1 MVYTLFDCPKH
12 KSLMED
18 TLHAG
23 YAKNRNAVGHKK
35 IEVCACALNVLQTA
49 TFRANFMFYHTTK
62 KTQTKNA

>member
-1 MVYTLFDCPKH
+1 
-12 KSLMED
+12 MED